1 MNIDECNHC
10 HNRRS
15 LTISLGGALAGTEP
29 GKGKTR
35 SEAMPVLV
43 SAVVDAP
50 DPILSW
56 V

>member
-1 MNIDECNHC
+1 MYVHQCQ
-10 HNRRS
+10 NRRS
-15 LTISLGGALAGTEP
+15 LTSLGGALAGTEP

-43 SAVVDAP
+43 SAVMDAP
-50 DPILSW
+50 DPVLSW